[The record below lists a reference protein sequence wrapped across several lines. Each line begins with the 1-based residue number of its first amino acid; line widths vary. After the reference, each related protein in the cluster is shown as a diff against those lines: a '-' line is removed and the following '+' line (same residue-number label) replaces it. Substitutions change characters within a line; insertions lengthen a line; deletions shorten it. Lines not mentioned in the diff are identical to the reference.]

1 MTIVEVV
8 GWVLLHF
15 VWQGTVIAL
24 ALAVLLALTGDG
36 QARLRYALSCSALA
50 IMIAA
55 TVATAVTLVRANEA
69 AARRAGG
76 GNLALHS
83 LPPPEAQGLAERSA
97 RATASVIPN
106 ASSDRRAD
114 LTPAIVRSIASRL
127 MPWLVLGWLAG
138 VVLLSVRLLGG
149 WWTSR
154 AIRRV
159 GIAAAP
165 DWCQAQLRAVSARM
179 RIARPVAIVSS
190 VRISV
195 PIIVGHLKPV
205 IVLPA
210 AALSGLSAAQVDAI
224 LAHELAHVRRHDY
237 LVNLAQTVI
246 ETLLFYHPA
255 VWWVSR
261 QVREAREHCCD
272 DLAVSVCRSR
282 REYVSALLDL
292 EELRGSTPALALGA
306 TDGSLLARGRRL
318 LAPSQRRASSPRLAA
333 SVIALTVVAAA
344 VTGASFSPAVVPAPP
359 EPQPSPS
366 PAIAPANAPNSQ
378 TSAEQAAGT
387 TAVVV
392 APDIATP
399 LAARWTWAEGAARS
413 AGRRAYWIGYSVTPV
428 RTVPTFI
435 YRDRSI
441 TVFAGDMRFSGQIL
455 STDARDMRF
464 PGRSLAVPAGQD
476 RAVKL
481 LFEVS
486 AGRGQAPVAVH
497 ISTLSLPVETKDLPI
512 FWLGPVE
519 AAQSLE
525 RIDLLYRGASTTDM
539 KGDLVSAAGLH
550 DASAAVVAWLERR
563 IASQDP
569 DEVRGDAAEWIAYH
583 PIAASVAAL
592 DRTARGDRSSRVRQ
606 EAAEALGDL
615 PMPEAAPVL
624 IELARSLTDRDARRE
639 AVEAL
644 GARPEPAASDALA
657 VIARQDKD
665 SDIQREAVESLG
677 DFEDKRGIGPLIE
690 LARAHQDV
698 DVRREAIE
706 TLGDAMGGLALPLL
720 KELLTD
726 RDPQIQEEAV
736 DAIASIDQGGGLETV
751 MELARSHP
759 RLEVRRKAVEALG
772 QHSHGR
778 GEGKPGTD
786 ERAIVELLTNIAS
799 SDRERE
805 VEIEAIETLGEV
817 GGTAAVAEL
826 RKLASTHPDER
837 ARAKAIESLG
847 ETDAPAKE
855 TADFLKQLALAEK
868 STDVQNKAIETLAD
882 LRDGAGIGA
891 LIELARGHPAQD
903 TRKEALE
910 RLIESDHP
918 EARALFERALKK

>member
-1 MTIVEVV
+1 MTIVEAV

-15 VWQGTVIAL
+15 VWQGAVVAL
-24 ALAVLLALTGDG
+24 GLAGLLALTGDG

-50 IMIAA
+50 IMLAA
-55 TVATAVTLVRANEA
+55 TVATAVTLVRADA
-69 AARRAGG
+69 GTVMPAGG
-76 GNLALHS
+76 GYMALHS
-83 LPPPEAQGLAERSA
+83 SLPPAEAQSLAERSP
-97 RATASVIPN
+97 ATVIPAA
-106 ASSDRRAD
+106 ASERTADR
-114 LTPAIVRSIASRL
+114 TPAIVRSIAGRL

-149 WWTSR
+149 WWTGR

-159 GIAAAP
+159 GISAAP
-165 DWCQAQLRAVSARM
+165 DWCQAQLIALSKRM
-179 RIARPVAIVSS
+179 RVTRRVAIVSS
-190 VRISV
+190 VRIPV
-195 PIIVGHLKPV
+195 PVIVGHLKPV

-210 AALSGLSAAQVDAI
+210 AALSGLSAAQVEAI

-272 DLAVSVCRSR
+272 DLAVTVCRSR

-318 LAPSQRRASSPRLAA
+318 LAPSQERASSPRLAA
-333 SVIALTVVAAA
+333 SVIALTVVAVA
-344 VTGASFSPAVVPAPP
+344 VTGASFSPAVVPSRP
-359 EPQPSPS
+359 EPEPSLS
-366 PAIAPANAPNSQ
+366 PAPATADARNA
-378 TSAEQAAGT
+378 SASVQRQAAGT
-387 TAVVV
+387 TPVVV
-392 APDIATP
+392 APDLAAP
-399 LAARWTWAEGAARS
+399 LATRWSWAEGAARS
-413 AGRRAYWIGYSVTPV
+413 AGRRAYWIGYSVAPV
-428 RTVPTFI
+428 KTLPAFIYNDRSRTVMA
-435 YRDRSI
+435 SGI
-441 TVFAGDMRFSGQIL
+441 TVSGQIF
-455 STDARDMRF
+455 STSVDDLRF
-464 PGRSLAVPAGQD
+464 PGRSLAIPAGQD

-481 LFEVS
+481 LFEIA
-486 AGRGQAPVAVH
+486 AGRGQAPAAVH
-497 ISTLSLPVETKDLPI
+497 ISTLSLPVDTRDLPI

-519 AAQSLE
+519 ASQSLE
-525 RIDLLYRGASTTDM
+525 RLDLFYRAASTTEV
-539 KGDLVSAAGLH
+539 KHGLVSAVGVH

-592 DRTARGDRSSRVRQ
+592 DRTARGDRSSHVRQ
-606 EAAEALGDL
+606 EAAEAVGDL

-665 SDIQREAVESLG
+665 ADIQREAVESLG
-677 DFEDKRGIGPLIE
+677 DLEDKRGIGPLIE
-690 LARAHQDV
+690 LARSHPDV

-720 KELLTD
+720 KELVAD

-736 DAIASIDQGGGLETV
+736 DAIANIDQGGGLATL

-759 RLEVRRKAVEALG
+759 SIDVRHKAVEALG
-772 QHSHGR
+772 QHSHGH
-778 GEGKPGTD
+778 GESQAGD
-786 ERAIVELLTNIAS
+786 SRATVDLLTQIAS
-799 SDRERE
+799 SDRDIE
-805 VEIEAIETLGEV
+805 VQIEAIETLGEV

-826 RKLASTHPDER
+826 RKLATSHSDER
-837 ARAKAIESLG
+837 ARVEAVESLG
-847 ETDAPAKE
+847 ESDAPAKE
-855 TADFLKQLALAEK
+855 TADFLKRLALGEK
-868 STDVQNKAIETLAD
+868 STDVQNKILETLVD
-882 LRDGAGIGA
+882 LRGGAGIAA
-891 LIELARGHPAQD
+891 LIELAREHPSQD

-918 EARALFERALKK
+918 EARAFFERALKK

>member
-1 MTIVEVV
+1 MTIVEGV

-15 VWQGTVIAL
+15 VWQGAVIAL

-50 IMIAA
+50 MMLAA
-55 TVATAVTLVRANEA
+55 TVATAVAQERGNARPFAQTGGATMTPHPAVPRSEA
-69 AARRAGG
+69 PTVESPAAG
-76 GNLALHS
+76 
-83 LPPPEAQGLAERSA
+83 
-97 RATASVIPN
+97 
-106 ASSDRRAD
+106 
-114 LTPAIVRSIASRL
+114 TPAIAIPTAGVNRTSDGTPGWIRSMAGRL

-138 VVLLSVRLLGG
+138 VVILSLRLLGG

-159 GIAAAP
+159 GISAAP
-165 DWCQAQLRAVSARM
+165 DWCRAQLIALSERM
-179 RIARPVAIVSS
+179 RVARPVAIVSS
-190 VRISV
+190 ARISV
-195 PIIVGHLKPV
+195 PVIVGHLKPV

-210 AALSGLSAAQVDAI
+210 AALSGLSTPQVEAI

-318 LAPSQRRASSPRLAA
+318 LAPSQRPSSPRLAG

-344 VTGASFSPAVVPAPP
+344 VAGASFNAASIPTWS
-359 EPQPSPS
+359 EPHPSPS
-366 PAIAPANAPNSQ
+366 PAPANAPDTA
-378 TSAEQAAGT
+378 TSLQPQAPGT

-392 APDIATP
+392 APDIAAP
-399 LAARWTWAEGAARS
+399 LATRWSWAEGAARS
-413 AGRRAYWIGYSVTPV
+413 AGRRAYWIGYSVVPV
-428 RTVPTFI
+428 RTLPAVI
-435 YRDRSI
+435 YRHRDMTIFSDNI
-441 TVFAGDMRFSGQIL
+441 TFSGQIL
-455 STDARDMRF
+455 STDARNMRF
-464 PGRSLAVPAGQD
+464 PGRSLAIPGGQD

-481 LFEVS
+481 LFEIA
-486 AGRGQAPVAVH
+486 AGRGQVPVAVH
-497 ISTLSLPVETKDLPI
+497 ISTLSLPADTRDLPI

-525 RIDLLYRGASTTDM
+525 RIDSFYRAGSTTEL
-539 KGDLVSAAGLH
+539 KHDLVSAAGVH

-569 DEVRGDAAEWIAYH
+569 DEIRGDAAEWMAYH

-592 DRTARGDRSSRVRQ
+592 DRTARGDRSSHVRQ

-615 PMPEAAPVL
+615 AMPEAVPVL
-624 IELARSLTDRDARRE
+624 IDLARSLTDHDARRE

-644 GARPEPAASDALA
+644 GARREPAAAEALA
-657 VIARQDKD
+657 AIARQDKD
-665 SDIQREAVESLG
+665 SDIQREAVETLG
-677 DFEDKRGIGPLIE
+677 DFEDKRGIGSLIE
-690 LARAHQDV
+690 LARSHPDL

-706 TLGDAMGGLALPLL
+706 TLGDAMGGLGVPVL
-720 KELLTD
+720 KELLGD
-726 RDPQIQEEAV
+726 RDPQIQIEAV
-736 DAIASIDQGGGLETV
+736 EAIASIDQAAGLETL
-751 MELARSHP
+751 MELARSHAS
-759 RLEVRRKAVEALG
+759 LDVRREAVEALG
-772 QHSHGR
+772 QQ
-778 GEGKPGTD
+778 GENKAGAD
-786 ERAIVELLTNIAS
+786 RQAILDLLTKIAS
-799 SDRERE
+799 SDRDSE
-805 VEIEAIETLGEV
+805 VQIEAIETLGEI

-837 ARAKAIESLG
+837 ARVEAVETLG
-847 ETDAPAKE
+847 ESDAPARE
-855 TADFLKQLALAEK
+855 TAEFLKRLALAEK
-868 STDVQNKAIETLAD
+868 SADVQNEVLETLVD
-882 LRDGAGIGA
+882 LRGGAGISA
-891 LIELARGHPAQD
+891 LIELAREHPNQD
-903 TRKEALE
+903 TRKEALQ
-910 RLIESDHP
+910 RLLDSDHP